1 MPRTWASRR
10 SNSERSSSYEGIW
23 TVQTGVYAAGKN
35 AITTF
40 FLPRYSDSRTFRRG
54 PPLPAVSPVA
64 GSSKSGASSPTS
76 TLHTGLRL
84 PAISSP
90 CAPRDPGTLTTGLSL
105 WVEFAWGAARKGRCR
120 SAPRLLSVHHGSADE
135 IRRQR
140 SSPAL
145 EEEAVAEG
153 AGRQGRDLRLLRVDA
168 RARAALA
175 AARDHREDGEGARRS
190 ARQPPRQ
197 VGRREITPRASGRR
211 AATPPGSAGPPGAPR
226 SRAASPRSSVRPRG
240 RRTRRGARSRADPRR
255 TSPARRRPRARGAL
269 PTRARSPA
277 RDPRRAA
284 RRSDRAP
291 RRSSA
296 GASRGRRPTP
306 RRPRR
311 RGRGARARASR
322 AR

>member
-23 TVQTGVYAAGKN
+23 TVQTGVNAAGKN
-35 AITTF
+35 ASTTF
-40 FLPRYSDSRTFRRG
+40 FLPRYSDSRTFFRG

-76 TLHTGLRL
+76 TRHTGFFFAAMPPPR
-84 PAISSP
+84 
-90 CAPRDPGTLTTGLSL
+90 CARAAGTLTTPLL
-105 WVEFAWGAARKGRCR
+105 WVEFGWGAARKGRCR
-120 SAPRLLSVHHGSADE
+120 SAPRLLSVRHGSADE

-145 EEEAVAEG
+145 EEEALAEG

-168 RARAALA
+168 RARPALA

-296 GASRGRRPTP
+296 GASRDRRPTP
-306 RRPRR
+306 RRRRR